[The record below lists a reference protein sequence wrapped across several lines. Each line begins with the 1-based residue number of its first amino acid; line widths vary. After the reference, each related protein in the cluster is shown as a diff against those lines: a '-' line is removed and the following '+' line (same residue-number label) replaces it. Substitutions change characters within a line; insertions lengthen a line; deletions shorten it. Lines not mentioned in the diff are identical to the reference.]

1 MFIVTRDNILNFGI
15 LCTQKNK
22 KAGEK
27 KTVSQEI
34 RETIRML
41 GLQNYVNYERMN
53 PIEITLDSNDIAE
66 KLSNHR
72 KLK

>member
-1 MFIVTRDNILNFGI
+1 MYFVHK
-15 LCTQKNK
+15 KNK

-27 KTVSQEI
+27 RTVSQEI
-34 RETIRML
+34 RETIRVL

>member
-1 MFIVTRDNILNFGI
+1 MVYFVHK
-15 LCTQKNK
+15 KNK

-27 KTVSQEI
+27 RTVSQEI
-34 RETIRML
+34 RETIRVL

-53 PIEITLDSNDIAE
+53 PIEITLDSNDIVE

>member
-1 MFIVTRDNILNFGI
+1 MYFVHK
-15 LCTQKNK
+15 KNK

-27 KTVSQEI
+27 RTVSQEI
-34 RETIRML
+34 RETIRVL

-53 PIEITLDSNDIAE
+53 PIEITLDSNDIIE

>member
-1 MFIVTRDNILNFGI
+1 MVYFVH
-15 LCTQKNK
+15 KKYK

-27 KTVSQEI
+27 RTVLQEI
-34 RETIRML
+34 RETIRVL

-53 PIEITLDSNDIAE
+53 PIEITLDSNDIVE